1 MYNHYNYN
9 NNIPII
15 MSYNT
20 PYESV
25 REFHEVFEHPTN
37 DTPQTTIFDDKPD
50 LVKLRIALIDEE
62 FNEFK
67 EACHNKD
74 MTESLDA
81 LADMMYVIAGA
92 AHAFGVNL
100 DEAFARVHQS
110 NMTKACKNEQDAIDT
125 VEYIKQTQPRYNPTY
140 KQSKDGKYWIVYD
153 AISGKILKNKYYQAV
168 SLGDLCNAHAN

>member
-110 NMTKACKNEQDAIDT
+110 HLINTRC
-125 VEYIKQTQPRYNPTY
+125 IKEFI
-140 KQSKDGKYWIVYD
+140 KGDGGYLVLTD
-153 AISGKILKNKYYQAV
+153 GSNVPV
-168 SLGDLCNAHAN
+168 SIRKRNYVMEVLNNL